1 MKNYAFSDEG
11 VAKKEIGTGRAIAYA
26 ICLLVLCVLLALLQT
41 SGITVFF
48 AVPDALLALV
58 CAAGFVMSAGFGAA
72 YGVLAAVLVSIL
84 GGSGFTLI
92 PFVYVLCGYLCGAL
106 KNKILSSNFPSF
118 LVFGAIA
125 GGVREI
131 FTLIYYGLISEE
143 IDVGLIIKD
152 VLIGEY
158 FAYIL
163 CLVPIYFAVLGVYL
177 LFKGKDEVS
186 HTVR

>member
-1 MKNYAFSDEG
+1 MKNYAFGEEG
-11 VAKKEIGTGRAIAYA
+11 AAKKEISTGRAIAYSC
-26 ICLLVLCVLLALLQT
+26 CLLVLCVMLALLQT
-41 SGITVFF
+41 SGITVFG

-72 YGVLAAVLVSIL
+72 CGVLAAMLVSIL
-84 GGSGFTLI
+84 GGSGFTLV
-92 PFVYVLCGYLCGAL
+92 PFVYVLCGFFSGAL
-106 KNKILSSNFPSF
+106 KNKVLSSNFPSF
-118 LVFGAIA
+118 LVFGAMA
-125 GGVREI
+125 GFVREI

-143 IDVGLIIKD
+143 IDVGLIISD
-152 VLIGEY
+152 VLVGEY